1 MLPGAGLGDHAW
13 FAHALGQQC
22 LTDHVVDLVRTGVI
36 QVFTLKVNLCAAHFV
51 GPATRMINRA
61 GPTDKVLQLV
71 MKFTQKLRVVD
82 IARIR
87 LFKLFERMGERLGN
101 KAAAIRAKMAGRI
114 GKVVMAGGVLVA
126 KVCGIVV
133 HADLF

>member
-1 MLPGAGLGDHAW
+1 
-13 FAHALGQQC
+13 
-22 LTDHVVDLVRTGVI
+22 
-36 QVFTLKVNLCAAHFV
+36 
-51 GPATRMINRA
+51 
-61 GPTDKVLQLV
+61 
-71 MKFTQKLRVVD
+71 
-82 IARIR
+82 
-87 LFKLFERMGERLGN
+87 MGERLGN